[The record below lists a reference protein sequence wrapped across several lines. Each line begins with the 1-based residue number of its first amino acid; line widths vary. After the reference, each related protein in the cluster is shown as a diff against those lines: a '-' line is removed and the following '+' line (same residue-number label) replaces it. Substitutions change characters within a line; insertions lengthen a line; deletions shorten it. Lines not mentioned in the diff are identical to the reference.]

1 MGTSASSKGPVGGV
15 PMVPP
20 WVPALDPPFEPAA
33 DPQNTEI
40 DPDAD
45 PQHNPQ
51 ADPQNQIAV
60 APPLAPPMPVLAPPA
75 RFGGARTSLGRF
87 AKSGNSGDM
96 RRGLRNY
103 VRTGY
108 GGSAGTARR
117 FGGTAATANA
127 LYGTLSGSAA
137 GQASE
142 SPLDPVLM
150 AGRSA
155 REIIDAVVEAVRPA
169 DGTQDAETQ
178 RSAIQGALSELLT
191 LFPDADLLNLSE
203 QQREF
208 AIERFVA
215 LDVFGRFRLDVGKAL
230 QDKAPNAKAAVAR
243 FKDVRDY
250 IKETVAA
257 AFRTLRNAGKRINT
271 ARVNDFI
278 RSALVES
285 FQVFEAYIG

>member
-1 MGTSASSKGPVGGV
+1 
-15 PMVPP
+15 MVPP
-20 WVPALDPPFEPAA
+20 WVPPLDPPFEPAA
-33 DPQNTEI
+33 DPQNTET
-40 DPDAD
+40 DPAAD
-45 PQHNPQ
+45 PQDNPE
-51 ADPQNQIAV
+51 AGPQTQLAV
-60 APPLAPPMPVLAPPA
+60 APPASASIPMLAPPA
-75 RFGGARTSLGRF
+75 RFGGARTSLGQF
-87 AKSGNSGDM
+87 ASSGNSRDM

-108 GGSAGTARR
+108 GGSGGTVRR
-117 FGGTAATANA
+117 FGGTVATANA

-137 GQASE
+137 GEASG
-142 SPLDPVLM
+142 SPLDPLLM
-150 AGRSA
+150 AGRTA

-191 LFPDADLLNLSE
+191 LFPDANLLNLTE

-230 QDKAPNAKAAVAR
+230 QHKSPDAKAALAR
-243 FKDVRDY
+243 FKEVREY
-250 IKETVAA
+250 IKETIAA
-257 AFRTLRNAGKRINT
+257 AFRTLRTAGNRITT
-271 ARVNDFI
+271 ARVKEFV
-278 RSALVES
+278 RSALLET

>member
-1 MGTSASSKGPVGGV
+1 
-15 PMVPP
+15 MVPP
-20 WVPALDPPFEPAA
+20 WVPALDPPLQPAA
-33 DPQNTEI
+33 EPQDTET

-45 PQHNPQ
+45 PQDNPE
-51 ADPQNQIAV
+51 ADPQNQLAV
-60 APPLAPPMPVLAPPA
+60 APPASLPLPVLAPTA

-87 AKSGNSGDM
+87 ASSANSRDM

-108 GGSAGTARR
+108 GGSGGTARR

-127 LYGTLSGSAA
+127 LYGTLAGSAA
-137 GQASE
+137 GQSSG

-150 AGRSA
+150 AGRTA

-191 LFPDADLLNLSE
+191 LFPDADLLNLTE
-203 QQREF
+203 QQREL

-215 LDVFGRFRLDVGKAL
+215 FDVFGRFRLDVGKAL
-230 QDKAPNAKAAVAR
+230 QDKSPNAKAAVAR
-243 FKDVRDY
+243 FKEVRDY
-250 IKETVAA
+250 IKETIAA
-257 AFRTLRNAGKRINT
+257 AFRTLRSAGNRIT
-271 ARVNDFI
+271 AARVKEFV
-278 RSALVES
+278 STVLVET